1 MHPIRI
7 RFCFVMLLGLLAPAG
22 LAWAQFTE
30 RTIPPS
36 APALRPAEEAA
47 PSSAVS
53 GIPALAIPPRSAGAS
68 AAQPRG
74 ENAPA
79 EQAAPAASSAPR
91 AAASSPHRASAAVTI
106 RKYFP
111 YTVASGDSLGR
122 IASFF
127 GIDLDTLAHV
137 NRLRPDDE
145 LFVGEKLKIPNP
157 FEAEQRNLDH
167 ELAALQA
174 DDRETH
180 DKLGKAEA
188 ELLSLK
194 ERNDNLMAED
204 ATLRHGVEVLP
215 WWRGAALGVGAAALL
230 MLGVTVLTL
239 FEWWILRRRFEV
251 VSDLATALGHL
262 DVKYKETL
270 AKAELRMQQLYGR
283 RRPGMPA
290 DESEHPAKTQEEIEI
305 ERLNRQLKTVLE
317 DYLDRLGIRQ
327 RGIQPRGRL
336 REMVGESE
344 ESELSA
350 RGRVPR
356 S

>member
-1 MHPIRI
+1 MRPIRT
-7 RFCFVMLLGLLAPAG
+7 RFCFVMLLALLAPAS

-36 APALRPAEEAA
+36 APAPRPAEEAA
-47 PSSAVS
+47 PSAAVS
-53 GIPALAIPPRSAGAS
+53 DIPALAIPPRSAAVP
-68 AAQPRG
+68 AAESRTR
-74 ENAPA
+74 NAA
-79 EQAAPAASSAPR
+79 AGQAAPAASSAPKT
-91 AAASSPHRASAAVTI
+91 AASFAHRASAAATT

-111 YTVASGDSLGR
+111 YTVASGDTLGR
-122 IASFF
+122 ISSFF
-127 GIDLDTLAHV
+127 GIDLDALAHL
-137 NRLRPDDE
+137 NRIHPDEE

-157 FEAEQRNLDH
+157 FEAERHSLQH

-174 DDRETH
+174 DNQQTH

-194 ERNDNLMAED
+194 EHNDSLTAEN
-204 ATLRHGVEVLP
+204 ATLRHGVETLP

-239 FEWWILRRRFEV
+239 FEWWMLRRRFAV

-283 RRPGMPA
+283 RRPGMPV

-305 ERLNRQLKTVLE
+305 ERLNRQLRTVLE

-327 RGIQPRGRL
+327 SGAKRSGRV

-350 RGRVPR
+350 RGGAHR

>member
-7 RFCFVMLLGLLAPAG
+7 RFCFVMLLGLLVPVGMAR
-22 LAWAQFTE
+22 AQFTE

-36 APALRPAEEAA
+36 APAPRPAEEAA
-47 PSSAVS
+47 PIPPVS
-53 GIPALAIPPRSAGAS
+53 GIPALAIPPRSAGAAQS
-68 AAQPRG
+68 RGRNAAVEPT
-74 ENAPA
+74 
-79 EQAAPAASSAPR
+79 APAASSAPQHGG
-91 AAASSPHRASAAVTI
+91 ASVARPASAAATL

-127 GIDLDTLAHV
+127 GVDLDTLARV

-157 FEAEQRNLDH
+157 FEAERRNLNR

-174 DDRETH
+174 DDRQTH

-194 ERNDNLMAED
+194 ERNDSLTAED
-204 ATLRHGVEVLP
+204 AILRRDVEVLP

-239 FEWWILRRRFEV
+239 FEWWMLRRRFAV
-251 VSDLATALGHL
+251 VSDLAMALGHL

-283 RRPGMPA
+283 RRPGMA
-290 DESEHPAKTQEEIEI
+290 VDQSEHPAKTQEEIEI
-305 ERLNRQLKTVLE
+305 ERLNRQLKAVLE

-327 RGIQPRGRL
+327 RGTRRRGRL
-336 REMVGESE
+336 REMVGEAE
-344 ESELSA
+344 ESELGA
-350 RGRVPR
+350 RGGVPR